1 MEAEI
6 KKLEAAL
13 SLIKEVADK
22 THLNMNDGGI
32 TYNLSLL
39 KLYNKYD
46 LNKYGLK
53 VNDLETYNVYNVC
66 LRSNGVDFV
75 ICRIPHI
82 YSPTNKVKF
91 EESDYIQLSNGNIGR
106 LMFPHT
112 GVAEMNYSISDPIW
126 NEFKD
131 ELLSYNCL
139 DYDKVSFN
147 YVYSMEDGLRLYQ
160 DFDSIYKKY
169 AEKFNSLYKEIKINK
184 MKEELKKLEEAN

>member
-13 SLIKEVADK
+13 SLIKEVVDS
-22 THLNMNDGGI
+22 THLNMNEGGI

-39 KLYNKYD
+39 KLC
-46 LNKYGLK
+46 NKYGLK
-53 VNDLETYNVYNVC
+53 LNEVKNYNVYDLC
-66 LRSNGVDFV
+66 LKSNGVDFV
-75 ICRIPHI
+75 IRHNPYINN
-82 YSPTNKVKF
+82 STNKVKF

-106 LMFPHT
+106 LMFSHT
-112 GVAEMNYSISDPIW
+112 RHIDMNYSISDPIW
-126 NEFKD
+126 NNFKD
-131 ELLSYNCL
+131 ELLSYNCI
-139 DYDKVSFN
+139 DYDKMNFN
-147 YVYSMEDGLRLYQ
+147 YVYSMEDGLRLYH

>member
-13 SLIKEVADK
+13 SLIKEVSDV
-22 THLNMNDGGI
+22 THLNMDEDEI

-39 KLYNKYD
+39 KLCNKYD
-46 LNKYGLK
+46 LKINEVQNYGTC
-53 VNDLETYNVYNVC
+53 NFC

-75 ICRIPHI
+75 ICHNV
-82 YSPTNKVKF
+82 YLHNSTNKVKF
-91 EESDYIQLSNGNIGR
+91 EENDYIKLSNGNIGR

-112 GVAEMNYSISDPIW
+112 GVGDMNYSISDPIW
-126 NEFKD
+126 NKFIK
-131 ELLSYNCL
+131 ELLSYNCI
-139 DYDKVSFN
+139 DYDKMNFN
-147 YVYSMEDGLRLYQ
+147 YVYNMEDGLRLYH

-184 MKEELKKLEEAN
+184 LKEELKKLEEVD